1 MLKEHIFFMRKP
13 YILEW
18 TIGQEDHGKV
28 IKQFLHEREIS
39 KRALTDI
46 KLHGGDIRI
55 NGEHVTVRHVLS
67 RGEKLTVQFPFEQ
80 KSETLEAEKIP
91 LDILYEDADIL
102 IINKPPFMNTIP
114 SREHPTGS
122 VANALMGYYDENEIV
137 SAPHIVT
144 RLDRNTSGL
153 VLVAKHRHV
162 HYLFSKAQQ
171 QGRVTR
177 VYEAIVEGVLNET
190 NGIIEAPIARKRDSI
205 IEREVNENG
214 QFARTRYEIIRQ
226 YQDYAHIKL
235 KLDTGRTHQIRVHM
249 SYLGHPLIGDDL
261 YGGSTTLLSRQ
272 ALHCKYIRFVHPIL
286 KKELSFSCPLPE
298 DMRRLI
304 EK

>member
-1 MLKEHIFFMRKP
+1 MIG
-13 YILEW
+13 IL
-18 TIGQEDHGKV
+18 
-28 IKQFLHEREIS
+28 L
-39 KRALTDI
+39 
-46 KLHGGDIRI
+46 
-55 NGEHVTVRHVLS
+55 
-67 RGEKLTVQFPFEQ
+67 
-80 KSETLEAEKIP
+80 
-91 LDILYEDADIL
+91 
-102 IINKPPFMNTIP
+102 
-114 SREHPTGS
+114 
-122 VANALMGYYDENEIV
+122 
-137 SAPHIVT
+137 
-144 RLDRNTSGL
+144 GL